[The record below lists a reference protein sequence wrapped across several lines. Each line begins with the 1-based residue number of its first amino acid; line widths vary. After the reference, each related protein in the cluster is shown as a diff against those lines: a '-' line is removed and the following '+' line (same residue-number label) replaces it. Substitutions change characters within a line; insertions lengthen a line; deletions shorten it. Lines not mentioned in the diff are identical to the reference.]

1 MLGMPYIALLYWRVQ
16 RAALGRSFCFLGSPM
31 PLIRRLFVEKKP
43 EFAVEARHILH
54 DLRDNLGIKALE
66 DLRLIVRYDVE
77 GLGDAEFEAAL
88 WTVFAEPP
96 VDVLFDEQLPLA
108 ANECALAVEYLP
120 GQYDQRADSAAQCLQ
135 LLSHGLRPTVACAR
149 VYVLKG
155 ALDAETVAR
164 VRGYLVNPVDSRE
177 AAAAKPATLNPA
189 LPAPEEVKVMV
200 GFNGADEALLLEL
213 QGQLGMAMTLADLKH
228 TQAYFRD
235 EERREPTETELRLLD
250 TYWSDHCRHT
260 TFLTELEKVTIEDGP
275 FSGPIAK
282 AFMDYRSLR
291 RQVFGERISEKP
303 ECLMDIALL
312 PMRVMRQAGK
322 LDDQEQ
328 TSEINAC
335 SVVVDIDN
343 TAAPEGHEEWLL
355 MFKNETHNH
364 PTEIEPF
371 GGAATCLG
379 GAIRDPLSGRAYV
392 YHSMRVTGSGDP
404 RVPVKDT
411 LAGKLPQ
418 RKITTEAA
426 AGFASYGNQIGLCT
440 GQVQEYYDAGYVA
453 KRMEIGAVVGA
464 VPRAQVRREEPVTG
478 DRIVLVGGRTGRDG
492 IGGATGS
499 SKTHTEESIESCGAE
514 VQKGDAP
521 MERKLQRLFRKP
533 EFSRLV
539 KKCNDFGAGGISVA
553 IGELA
558 DGLTINLDV
567 VPKKYEGLNGT
578 ELAIAESQERMA
590 LVVEPKDVDAVL
602 ALAAQENLEAV
613 VVAEV
618 TEEKRLRMSWR
629 GQPIADLSRAFL
641 DTNGAPQ
648 RTQARIAAP
657 TATSPFKSRKV
668 EASDLAKRWLS
679 SLGELNTCSQRGLV
693 EKFDSTIGAASVL
706 VPFGGKTRR
715 TPAESMVAKFPV
727 LGGETR
733 SASAMSHGFLPE
745 VAKWSPFH
753 GAVWAHVQAAAR
765 LVAVGADPSR
775 LRYTLQEYFG
785 KPAGD
790 PVRWGSPLAALLG
803 ALQAELELET
813 PAIGGKDSMSGTFK
827 DLDVPPTL
835 VAFAVDVVKA
845 DQVISPEFKGVGHD
859 VILLELPR
867 TTEELPDWSALR
879 ALYARLG
886 QLIREGR
893 ILSAKVVGMDGL
905 APALS
910 IMAFGNGLG
919 LELDEEREAASWFQ
933 PLPGSFVVEVPA
945 SQRADLLFIDL
956 DWALLGRTTLEPS
969 IRLGET
975 VLDLAKAQEAW
986 EAPLEGIFPTTDAE
1000 ETPAA
1005 LPAFAPVA
1013 ATERKAPA
1021 IKVARPRVVITAFP
1035 GTNCEYDCAQAF
1047 ERAGALTETVVF

>member
-1 MLGMPYIALLYWRVQ
+1 MP
-16 RAALGRSFCFLGSPM
+16 P
-31 PLIRRLFVEKKP
+31 IRRLFVEKKP

-54 DLRDNLGIKALE
+54 DLKENLGIAALE
-66 DLRLIVRYDVE
+66 NLRLIVRYDVE
-77 GLGDAEFEAAL
+77 GLGDAEFEAAR

-96 VDVLFDEQLPLA
+96 VDALFDEELPLA
-108 ANECALAVEYLP
+108 GDERALAVEYLP

-155 ALDAETVAR
+155 SLDLETVAK

-177 AAAAKPATLNPA
+177 ATAAKPTTLNPA
-189 LPAPEEVKVMV
+189 LPEPEEVKVMV

-235 EERREPTETELRLLD
+235 EEHREPTETELRLLD

-282 AFMDYRSLR
+282 AFLDYRNLR

-453 KRMEIGAVVGA
+453 KRMERSVPWWGPCPVPRCAARSPSLVTRSSWWAA
-464 VPRAQVRREEPVTG
+464 VPVVMASAAPPAAPRPTPRRVSRAAGLRSRR
-478 DRIVLVGGRTGRDG
+478 
-492 IGGATGS
+492 ATP
-499 SKTHTEESIESCGAE
+499 
-514 VQKGDAP
+514 P

-539 KKCNDFGAGGISVA
+539 KKCNDFGAGGVSVA

-558 DGLTINLDV
+558 DGLVIDLDV

-590 LVVEPKDVDAVL
+590 LVVEPKDVEAVL

-629 GQPIADLSRAFL
+629 GKPVADLSRAFL

-648 RTQARIAAP
+648 GTQARIATP
-657 TATSPFKSRKV
+657 GSSSPFKARKV
-668 EASDLAKRWLS
+668 EASGLAQQWLA
-679 SLGELNTCSQRGLV
+679 SLADINTCSQRGLV

-706 VPFGGKTRR
+706 VPFGGRTRR

-753 GAVWAHVQAAAR
+753 GAVWAHVVAAAR

-790 PVRWGSPLAALLG
+790 PLRWGAPLAALLG
-803 ALQAELELET
+803 A
-813 PAIGGKDSMSGTFK
+813 
-827 DLDVPPTL
+827 PP
-835 VAFAVDVVKA
+835 
-845 DQVISPEFKGVGHD
+845 G
-859 VILLELPR
+859 
-867 TTEELPDWSALR
+867 
-879 ALYARLG
+879 
-886 QLIREGR
+886 
-893 ILSAKVVGMDGL
+893 
-905 APALS
+905 
-910 IMAFGNGLG
+910 
-919 LELDEEREAASWFQ
+919 
-933 PLPGSFVVEVPA
+933 
-945 SQRADLLFIDL
+945 
-956 DWALLGRTTLEPS
+956 
-969 IRLGET
+969 
-975 VLDLAKAQEAW
+975 
-986 EAPLEGIFPTTDAE
+986 
-1000 ETPAA
+1000 
-1005 LPAFAPVA
+1005 
-1013 ATERKAPA
+1013 
-1021 IKVARPRVVITAFP
+1021 
-1035 GTNCEYDCAQAF
+1035 
-1047 ERAGALTETVVF
+1047 RAGIGDSCHWWQGQHVRHLQGSGRASHPGGLCRGCGQGRPGHQPRIQGR